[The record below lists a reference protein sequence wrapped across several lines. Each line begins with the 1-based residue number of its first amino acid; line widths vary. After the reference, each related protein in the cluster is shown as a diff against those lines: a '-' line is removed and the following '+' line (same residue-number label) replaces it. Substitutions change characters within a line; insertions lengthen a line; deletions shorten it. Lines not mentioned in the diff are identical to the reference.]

1 MRSPKSLRT
10 GLATVV
16 AAALLATSSFL
27 APAQAASE
35 IDITAIDGYPP
46 RSMWVREFINFFI
59 PEVNR
64 RLEESGDFKI
74 NWNQAFAG
82 QIVKPRHVLEGV
94 QKNLGDVGV
103 VTTVFHHDKVP
114 LQAIAYVTPFVTS
127 DPLLVART
135 VDELA
140 DRFPQ
145 IREAFLKRNQV
156 YLTNLVVLDSYQ
168 MFAKKPIS
176 QLSDFDGM
184 KVAVAGINARYLQ
197 GSGAATVGGS
207 LVSYYNKLKTGV
219 VDGAMLWPEA
229 VMSFKIVEVAPHML
243 KADLGPVNSKAVT
256 VNADVWNQWPDEVKQ
271 VFKEAAIAYRDHT
284 ARVAVEEG
292 ATSLTAYREQGGTI
306 VEISTASREE
316 WVRTMPNI
324 AKGWAE
330 GLEEDGIPG
339 REILKAYM
347 DIMRAN
353 NQPIVRHWDRE

>member
-1 MRSPKSLRT
+1 MRSLISFKS
-10 GLATVV
+10 GLAAVV
-16 AAALLATSSFL
+16 GAALLATSSFVT
-27 APAQAASE
+27 PTHAAEE
-35 IDITAIDGYPP
+35 IKITAIDGYPP
-46 RSMWVREFINFFI
+46 RSMWVREFIDFFI

-64 RLEESGDFKI
+64 RLEESGDFEI

-82 QIVKPRHVLEGV
+82 QIVKPRHVLEGI

-114 LQAIAYVTPFVTS
+114 LQAIAYVTPFVTV

-168 MFAKKPIS
+168 MFAKKPVT

-184 KVAVAGINARYLQ
+184 KINVAGINARYLQ

-207 LVSYYNKLKTGV
+207 LVGYYNNLKTGV
-219 VDGAMLWPEA
+219 VDGAMLWPES

-256 VNADVWNQWPDEVKQ
+256 VNADVWNKWPDDVKTI
-271 VFKEAAIAYRDHT
+271 FKEAAIAYRDHT
-284 ARVAVEEG
+284 AMVAIEAG
-292 ATSLTAYREQGGTI
+292 AKSLVAYEAQGGTI
-306 VEISTASREE
+306 VEISDANRKE
-316 WVRTMPNI
+316 WARTMPNI
-324 AKGWAE
+324 AKSWAE

-353 NQPIVRHWDRE
+353 NQPIIRQWDQE